1 MQHEPHILKI
11 KAGVEDV
18 SKLLLKF
25 SRMLSDASVQIHK
38 VTVEIV
44 EYLKISTWVFMKQH
58 PPTAAEHFDVAL
70 VIQGKAGDNL
80 ISQGFLAAHPGHK
93 TIDSFSPPFGGM
105 LTPISSALPAF

>member
-11 KAGVEDV
+11 EAGVEDV

-80 ISQGFLAAHPGHK
+80 IS
-93 TIDSFSPPFGGM
+93 
-105 LTPISSALPAF
+105 